1 MIDKVEGFII
11 NEQSYSETSKII
23 NVFTRKYGIIGILA
37 KGAKR
42 IKSPFF
48 NKVSKF
54 TYASFNIQYKKGK
67 LSTLISVDVLDYFKN
82 IKSDIEKITY
92 SSIISELVSQICKNE
107 VNDKIYDIYS
117 ICLKKIDEGFSPI
130 GITDIFKLRMLQFLG
145 VDLKLDSCSICG
157 SLKDI
162 ITVSCSSGGY
172 ICKNCY
178 NNEKIIS
185 EAAIKLIRVFRYID
199 IEKITKFDVSDIVL
213 LEISNFIDEYYETY
227 TGIYLK
233 SSSFLSILER
243 LN

>member
-11 NEQSYSETSKII
+11 NEQNYGETSKII
-23 NVFTRKYGIIGILA
+23 NVFTKKYGIIGIIA
-37 KGAKR
+37 KGAKK

-54 TYASFNIQYKKGK
+54 TYAEFNIQYKKNK
-67 LSTLISVDVLDYFKN
+67 ISTLISIDVLDYFKN

-92 SSIISELVSQICKNE
+92 SSIISELVNQICKNE
-107 VNDKIYDIYS
+107 VNDDIYDIYR

-130 GITDIFKLRMLQFLG
+130 GITDIFKLRMLSFLG

-157 SLKDI
+157 SKKDI
-162 ITVSCSSGGY
+162 ITISCNNGGY
-172 ICKNCY
+172 VCRNCY
-178 NNEKIIS
+178 NNEKIVN
-185 EAAIKLIRVFRYID
+185 ENTIKLIRAFKYID
-199 IEKITKFDVSDIVL
+199 IEKITKFEVKDSIL
-213 LEISNFIDEYYETY
+213 LEIANFIDEYYEMY

-233 SSSFLSILER
+233 SNNFLSILER